1 MTTLEQHLTSIIC
14 TECTCSITTQ
24 KQLIGRAQVGV
35 INSFMQMWKWMS
47 CIHTKLKKKNIYIT
61 LKGIKLPSLHHTRK
75 WKRWILLPGT
85 NHTICVRDATLMR
98 LMQHKYNR
106 VLLGACK
113 TNVAVP
119 AAGRSK
125 LHKIIKVFAG
135 TRMVFMSRRERW
147 QNKFICPVGRN
158 LISLAYLHIP
168 QNDYSW

>member
-24 KQLIGRAQVGV
+24 KQLVGRARVGV

-47 CIHTKLKKKNIYIT
+47 CIHTKLKKKPFT
-61 LKGIKLPSLHHTRK
+61 LRSKVSSCLVCTRK

-106 VLLGACK
+106 VLLGPYK

-125 LHKIIKVFAG
+125 LHNIIKVFAG
-135 TRMVFMSRRERW
+135 TRMVFMSRRKRW
-147 QNKFICPVGRN
+147 QNKFIYPVGRN

>member
-47 CIHTKLKKKNIYIT
+47 CIHTKLKKK
-61 LKGIKLPSLHHTRK
+61 KHLHYAQRYQSCLVCTRK

>member
-24 KQLIGRAQVGV
+24 KQLVGRAQVGV
-35 INSFMQMWKWMS
+35 INSFMQ
-47 CIHTKLKKKNIYIT
+47 ILHTYKTKKKKTFT
-61 LKGIKLPSLHHTRK
+61 LRSKVSSCLVCTRK

-106 VLLGACK
+106 ILLRAYK

-125 LHKIIKVFAG
+125 LHNIIKVFAG

-147 QNKFICPVGRN
+147 QNKFIYPVGRN

-168 QNDYSW
+168 QNDDSW